1 LGSLGGGAFK
11 DYVSYGEHEVRGLN
25 DEGGWAQ
32 FKARL
37 SPTLEA
43 NAAIGQDSAFARQ
56 VRAAVLSTTPTTYSR
71 LVANRTLFGN
81 LIYRPRTYLLFS
93 LEYRRIESW
102 QAAPPAVSS
111 QALGI
116 AIGYLY

>member
-1 LGSLGGGAFK
+1 MGSLGGGAFK
-11 DYVSYGEHEVRGLN
+11 DYVSYSEDSVRGLN

-56 VRAAVLSTTPTTYSR
+56 VRAALMPDTPTTYSG

-81 LIYRPRTYLLFS
+81 LIFRPRTYLLFS
-93 LEYRRIESW
+93 LEYRRIQSW
-102 QAAPPAVSS
+102 QVTPPAVSS
-111 QALGI
+111 QSIGF